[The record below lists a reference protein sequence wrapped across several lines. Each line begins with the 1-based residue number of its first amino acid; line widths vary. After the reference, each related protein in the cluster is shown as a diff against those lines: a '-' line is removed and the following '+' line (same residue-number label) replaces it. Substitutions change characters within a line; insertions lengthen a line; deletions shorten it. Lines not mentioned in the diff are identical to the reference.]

1 MVIMLS
7 VTVSTEQNTSSAI
20 RSLTYSPLDASVPIS
35 YTDEEPGVQRGQWVL
50 TELKII
56 IK

>member
-1 MVIMLS
+1 MMLS

-20 RSLTYSPLDASVPIS
+20 RSFTYSPLDASVPIS
-35 YTDEEPGVQRGQWVL
+35 YTDEEPEVQRGQWVL